1 LRRSEA
7 ALVSVSD
14 RFSEMDGEWL
24 NATIRRGDPLYQEH
38 VIVAGVKRALNG
50 LGKLEERSLFMI
62 TVKVL

>member
-1 LRRSEA
+1 
-7 ALVSVSD
+7 
-14 RFSEMDGEWL
+14 MDGEWL